1 MHRRRK
7 GMFAG
12 TGRYTG
18 FRHACIYLI
27 SYLSHSVYLERI
39 LPGRFSSR
47 LDKAGQFLS
56 YKTPLCRNDIM
67 LTLERFFGP
76 LSCHVMSCDAI
87 TNIASKCVILKTNF
101 KHHEEKTA
109 DCRQ

>member
-1 MHRRRK
+1 MYIYPIHK
-7 GMFAG
+7 FCLYAG
-12 TGRYTG
+12 KNVCRDV
-18 FRHACIYLI
+18 C
-27 SYLSHSVYLERI
+27 
-39 LPGRFSSR
+39 FSSHPS
-47 LDKAGQFLS
+47 KARSRQKRDNFYLVYS
-56 YKTPLCRNDIM
+56 VPLCRNDIM